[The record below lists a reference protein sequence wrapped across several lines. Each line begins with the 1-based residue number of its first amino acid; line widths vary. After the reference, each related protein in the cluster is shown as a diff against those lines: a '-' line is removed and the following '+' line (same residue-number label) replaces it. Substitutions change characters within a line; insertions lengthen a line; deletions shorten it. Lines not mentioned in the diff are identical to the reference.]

1 MFDFSK
7 EIQELQLELCD
18 NQHFS
23 VKQED
28 VEKAFYCTK
37 VNKNHEPDNICDQF
51 LKTCARELGP
61 VVHKIF

>member
-7 EIQELQLELCD
+7 ETLELKRELCD
-18 NQHFS
+18 NQRFS

-37 VNKNHEPDNICDQF
+37 VNKSHGPDHICS
-51 LKTCARELGP
+51 R
-61 VVHKIF
+61 